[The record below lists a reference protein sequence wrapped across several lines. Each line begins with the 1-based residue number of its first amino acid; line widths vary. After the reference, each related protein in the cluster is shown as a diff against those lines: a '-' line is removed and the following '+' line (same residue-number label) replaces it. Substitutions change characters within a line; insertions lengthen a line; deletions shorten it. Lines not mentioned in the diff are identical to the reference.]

1 MKKIILSFIIATVF
15 LSCNQGKKVEKIT
28 VSENQ
33 LAKEALTG
41 QLDSIQKNG
50 LINGFAVAM
59 VNENGV
65 LYEKGFGYSNLET
78 EEKYTENTLQHIAS
92 VSKTLI
98 GISLMKAQELGKLN
112 LDDPIHDHLPF
123 KIV

>member
-1 MKKIILSFIIATVF
+1 MKKIILSFIIAIVF
-15 LSCNQGKKVEKIT
+15 QSCNQGKKAENIAI
-28 VSENQ
+28 SENQ

-65 LYEKGFGYSNLET
+65 LYQKGFG
-78 EEKYTENTLQHIAS
+78 
-92 VSKTLI
+92 
-98 GISLMKAQELGKLN
+98 
-112 LDDPIHDHLPF
+112 
-123 KIV
+123 